1 MRLNLKLKSPVEA
14 GLNQITDKEL
24 YTVKD
29 ESQEEFALARRSG
42 IGGSDVAAVLGLSK
56 WKTPYDLY
64 LEKTGVTVEDSSK
77 AELFHFGHVLEDV
90 VANEFSRRNALK
102 VQRRNIMFRH
112 PKYPM
117 LIGNIDRRVVGGGV
131 LECKTADK
139 YTAGLW
145 DVTDGDKV
153 PPYYL
158 CQVMHYL
165 HVTGERKGYLAV
177 LIGGNEYRQY
187 KIDYDAELAELM
199 AEKCVEFWRNHVIA
213 RVAPEAVTAADLA
226 KMYRSIE
233 GKVVKADE
241 HIEVACTLLR
251 LSKDKQKENEA
262 GIEAYEL
269 EIKKFMTD
277 SEILLD
283 ASGNKLATWKSGTR
297 SSIDTK
303 ALKTMMPDVAEQF
316 TRVSETRTF
325 LMSLKHFK

>member
-1 MRLNLKLKSPVEA
+1 MIE
-14 GLNQITDKEL
+14 Q
-24 YTVKD
+24 
-29 ESQEEFALARRSG
+29 SQEEFALARRSG

-64 LEKTGVTVEDSSK
+64 LEKTGVTIEDPSK
-77 AELFHFGHVLEDV
+77 AEFFHFGHVLEDV

-102 VQRRNIMFRH
+102 VQRRNVMFRH
-112 PKYPM
+112 PLHPE

-139 YTAGLW
+139 YTASLW
-145 DVTDGDKV
+145 DADGGDKV

-199 AEKCVEFWRNHVIA
+199 ATKCVEFWRNHVIA

-241 HIEVACTLLR
+241 HIEAACSVLRTL
-251 LSKDKQKENEA
+251 KDQAKAVETS
-262 GIEAYEL
+262 IEDYEL
-269 EIKKFMTD
+269 QIKKYMTD
-277 SEILLD
+277 GEILLD

-303 ALKTMMPDVAEQF
+303 ALRTMMPDVAEQF

-325 LMSLKHFK
+325 LLK

>member
-1 MRLNLKLKSPVEA
+1 V
-14 GLNQITDKEL
+14 KE
-24 YTVKD
+24 

-64 LEKTGVTVEDSSK
+64 LEKTGVTIEDSSK

-90 VANEFSRRNALK
+90 IAQEFSRRNSMK
-102 VQRRNIMFRH
+102 VQRRNTMFRH
-112 PKYPM
+112 PLHPE

-139 YTAGLW
+139 YTAQLW
-145 DVTDGDKV
+145 DDDGGDKI

-165 HVTGERKGYLAV
+165 HVTGSKYGWLAV

-187 KIDYDAELAELM
+187 KIDYDKELAELM
-199 AEKCVEFWRNHVIA
+199 AAKCVEFWRNHVLTGI
-213 RVAPEAVTAADLA
+213 APEPVTAADLA
-226 KMYRSIE
+226 KMYRSVE
-233 GKVVKADE
+233 GKVIKADE
-241 HIEVACTLLR
+241 HIQAACEVLR
-251 LSKDKQKENEA
+251 TMKDQQKAVESS
-262 GIEAYEL
+262 IEDYEIQ
-269 EIKKFMTD
+269 IKKFMTD

-283 ASGNKLATWKSGTR
+283 DSGNKLATWKSGTR
-297 SSIDTK
+297 NSIDTK
-303 ALKTMMPDVAEQF
+303 ALKSMMPDIAEQF

-325 LMSLKHFK
+325 LLK

>member
-1 MRLNLKLKSPVEA
+1 M
-14 GLNQITDKEL
+14 
-24 YTVKD
+24 KD

-102 VQRRNIMFRH
+102 VQRRNVMFRH
-112 PKYPM
+112 PQHPE

-139 YTAGLW
+139 YTASLW
-145 DVTDGDKV
+145 DVTDGDKI

-158 CQVMHYL
+158 VQVMHYL
-165 HVTGERKGYLAV
+165 HVTGERIGWLAV

-187 KIDYDAELAELM
+187 RIDYDKELAELM
-199 AEKCVEFWRNHVIA
+199 AAKCVEFWRNHVLA
-213 RVAPEAVTAADLA
+213 RVAPEAVSAADLA

-233 GKVVKADE
+233 GKIIKADE
-241 HIEVACTLLR
+241 HIEAACSVLRTLKDQ
-251 LSKDKQKENEA
+251 SKAVETI
-262 GIEAYEL
+262 IEDYEL
-269 EIKKFMTD
+269 QIKKYMTD

-283 ASGNKLATWKSGTR
+283 ASGSKLATWKSGTR

-303 ALKTMMPDVAEQF
+303 ALRTMMPNVAEQF
-316 TRVSETRTF
+316 TRVTETRTF
-325 LMSLKHFK
+325 LLK